1 MPATELI
8 CPDGNRIRMEECLKS
23 CRMSSRCMLLP
34 TLRAV
39 VKSANR
45 ELDGLS
51 TTQLIGGTRENFIL
65 KSRAFAIDPQ
75 KSIYALHGSAIHAV
89 NEAHTDD
96 LLSEIRLQGESAS
109 GMFDVYGP
117 NLLGTGENVL
127 GDYKV
132 TSSYKAMRALR
143 YAPVSVATGEF
154 FKSGPRKGT
163 EKTKIEWQCGGPRGI
178 LEWAIQIN
186 YYRVL
191 LETSGF
197 PVDRLCIQIMVRDSG
212 LKIAATRHIDR
223 PIHLIEVHRI
233 SDHWVRLYM
242 AEKSRRLMHALD
254 TGEMPPVCSARERW
268 GDRKCIGGY
277 CNAAEFCDHAI
288 ALKQKEA
295 A

>member
-8 CPDGNRIRMEECLKS
+8 CPDGNRIRMEECLQG

-51 TTQLIGGTRENFIL
+51 TTDLISGTRENFFR
-65 KSRAFAIDPQ
+65 KSRNYAIDPQ
-75 KSIYALHGSAIHAV
+75 KSIYALHGSAVHTL

-96 LLSEIRLQGESAS
+96 LLSEIRLQGEAAS
-109 GMFDVYGP
+109 GMFDVYGD
-117 NLLGTGENVL
+117 LCGTGENVL

-132 TSSYKAMRALR
+132 TSSYKAMRALG

-154 FKSGPRKGT
+154 FKSGPRKGQ
-163 EKTKIEWQCGGPRGI
+163 EKTKIEWQEGGPRNI
-178 LEWAIQIN
+178 FEWSIQLN
-186 YYRVL
+186 FYRML
-191 LETSGF
+191 LEAANF
-197 PVDRLCIQIMVRDSG
+197 RVDHMIIQMMVRDSG
-212 LKIAATRHIDR
+212 LKIAATRKIDR
-223 PIHLIEVHRI
+223 PIHLLEVHRI

-242 AEKSRRLMHALD
+242 AEKSRRLRHALD
-254 TGEMPPVCSARERW
+254 TGDMPPVCSARERW
-268 GDRKCIGGY
+268 GDRKCPSY
-277 CNAAEFCDHAI
+277 CPVAEHCDHGM
-288 ALKQKEA
+288 ALKQKQKEA